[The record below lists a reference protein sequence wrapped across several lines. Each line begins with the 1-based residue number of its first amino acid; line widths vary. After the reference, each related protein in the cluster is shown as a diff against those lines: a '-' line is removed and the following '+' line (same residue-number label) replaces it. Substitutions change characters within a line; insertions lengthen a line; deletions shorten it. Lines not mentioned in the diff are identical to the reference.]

1 MQSTRRFRVWVLGF
15 SAPPFSAPG
24 VYPDPVEA
32 LSVSSALSFSF
43 FPKNKKSQAPPSS
56 TWDPHLK
63 TCHPEAI
70 RQGWLK
76 DLNVNSGNAASVQ
89 APLCGGH
96 LQVALR
102 PVAGPK

>member
-1 MQSTRRFRVWVLGF
+1 MMISTPPTAKRPPI
-15 SAPPFSAPG
+15 APSPIAPL
-24 VYPDPVEA
+24 PLA
-32 LSVSSALSFSF
+32 
-43 FPKNKKSQAPPSS
+43 
-56 TWDPHLK
+56 
-63 TCHPEAI
+63 CHPEAI

-96 LQVALR
+96 LQVAIS